1 MNGYQRI
8 ITALKGEQPDTIP
21 VMLHNFMMA
30 AKEAGYSQA
39 EYRSDPQKIANAF
52 IQSVEKYQYDGIL
65 VDIDTVTLAGAVG
78 VPVDFP
84 ENEPARSNKSCLN
97 DLKEVDDL
105 GVPEISKDERIQIW
119 LEAVSILVKY
129 FEKEILVRGNCDQAP
144 FSLASMMRTPANW
157 MMDLL
162 DPENQERVHRL
173 LSYCLEAGQQFMR
186 LMADAGAHL
195 LSNGDSPAGPEMI
208 SPDMYKEFALPYEIS
223 MVKTAK
229 GLGLGYILHICGNT
243 DLILEDMVETG
254 ADGVEL
260 DQKTDTLLA
269 RDITRNRCCFIGNID
284 PSGVLALGDQQT
296 VALKTREL
304 LTLFGKS
311 PGFILNA
318 GCAIPAETPP
328 ENIRTMIRIAREF

>member
-8 ITALKGEQPDTIP
+8 IAALNGEQPDTIP

-30 AKEAGYSQA
+30 AKEAGYSQS
-39 EYRSDPQKIANAF
+39 EYRSDPQKIANTF

-84 ENEPARSNKSCLN
+84 ENEPARSNKACLN

-105 GVPEISKDERIQIW
+105 GEPEISKNERIQIW
-119 LEAVSILVKY
+119 IEAVKILSNY
-129 FEKEILVRGNCDQAP
+129 FGQEILVRGNCDQAP

-162 DPENQERVHRL
+162 DLENQERVHRL

-208 SPDMYKEFALPYEIS
+208 SPEMYREFAKPYETKI
-223 MVKTAK
+223 VETA
-229 GLGLGYILHICGNT
+229 GSLGLGYILHICGDT
-243 DLILEDMVETG
+243 GLILEDMVETG
-254 ADGVEL
+254 ADGIEI
-260 DQKTDTLLA
+260 DHKTDAQSA
-269 RDITRNRCCFIGNID
+269 RDITSGRCSFIGNID
-284 PSGVLALGDQQT
+284 PSGVLALGDQQM
-296 VALKTREL
+296 VAMKTKEL
-304 LTLFGKS
+304 LALFGTT

-328 ENIRTMIRIAREF
+328 ENIHTMIRTAREF